1 MAQYLPLFR
10 PGQTVTF
17 DATSDVT
24 GGTPVQLGTADRSV
38 APAGAASTTYVGVAG
53 HDAAIGEK
61 VTIEV
66 GGPIHLLTAAAAITR
81 GSKVEAAADGR
92 VQTATTGTVIGVALS
107 AAAAAGD
114 AVEIL
119 A

>member
-17 DATSDVT
+17 DVTSDVT

-53 HDAAIGEK
+53 HDAAIGDK
-61 VTIEV
+61 VTVEV
-66 GGPIHLLTAAAAITR
+66 GGPIHLLIAAGAIARGAA
-81 GSKVEAAADGR
+81 VEAAAGGA
-92 VQTATTGTVIGVALS
+92 VQTATTGTVIGVALT
-107 AAAAAGD
+107 AAADGA

>member
-17 DATSDVT
+17 DATSAVV
-24 GGTPVQLGTADRSV
+24 GGTPVQVGTADRSV
-38 APAGAASTTYVGVAG
+38 APAAAASTSYVGIAG
-53 HDAAIGEK
+53 HDAAAGEK
-61 VTIEV
+61 VTVELGRPV
-66 GGPIHLLTAAAAITR
+66 HLLTAAGAIARGAQIEAAGNGRVRTATEGTVIGTALT
-81 GSKVEAAADGR
+81 AAADG
-92 VQTATTGTVIGVALS
+92 A
-107 AAAAAGD
+107 